1 MRLTLHSDLAFRIMI
16 FLAVAGEQGAAIA
29 QIARAY
35 HASENHLSK
44 VVQGLVKAGF
54 VNATRGRGGG
64 LRLRVAPEEISVG
77 AVIRGIEPDFALAD
91 CLGAEPER
99 CVLSGFCGLQW
110 IFDEALEAW
119 FRVLD
124 RYTLADVVKR
134 SKDLPRLLGL
144 S

>member
-1 MRLTLHSDLAFRIMI
+1 MRRGVAAAGCDCVSRQKKFPSARLSVESSRI
-16 FLAVAGEQGAAIA
+16 
-29 QIARAY
+29 
-35 HASENHLSK
+35 
-44 VVQGLVKAGF
+44 
-54 VNATRGRGGG
+54 
-64 LRLRVAPEEISVG
+64 
-77 AVIRGIEPDFALAD
+77 FALAD